1 MHNPNSDWL
10 TRTQRSFVKL
20 KTIMKLFYREFGTGQ
35 AVIIL
40 HGLFGQSDNW
50 VTVGRRISDQF
61 HVYIPDQRNHGQ
73 SPHTAIHSFPAMAD
87 DLSAFI
93 EEHQIQNPILI
104 GHSMGGKVAMT
115 YALENPG
122 MVKKLVVI
130 DISPRRYPE
139 RITHT
144 QVISQML
151 NIDLENIATRG
162 QVEKILDA
170 GIEDP
175 RVRMFIMKNL
185 YYKIHGKL
193 AWRLNLEAINQSMD
207 LLFDGISSESQYKG
221 PSLFIRGGK
230 SDYVKDADLPLITGL
245 FPEAALKT
253 IPGASH
259 WVHADAPEELC
270 YLLSGFL
277 ERECNYKG

>member
-1 MHNPNSDWL
+1 
-10 TRTQRSFVKL
+10 
-20 KTIMKLFYREFGTGQ
+20 MKLFSREFGKGQ
-35 AVIIL
+35 PVIIL

-50 VTVGRRISDQF
+50 VTVGRRIADQF

-73 SPHTAIHSFPAMAD
+73 SPHTTIHSFPAMAD
-87 DLSAFI
+87 DLAEFI
-93 EEHQIQNPILI
+93 EEHHIENPILI

-122 MVKKLVVI
+122 KVKKLIVI
-130 DISPRRYPE
+130 DISPRKYPE

-144 QVISQML
+144 QVISEMMG
-151 NIDLENIATRG
+151 IDIESIATRTE
-162 QVEKILDA
+162 VEKILDSK
-170 GIEDP
+170 ISDS
-175 RVRMFIMKNL
+175 RIKMFILKNL

-207 LLFDGISSESQYKG
+207 LLFDGIISENQYTG
-221 PSLFIRGGK
+221 PTLFIRGGK
-230 SDYVKDADLPLITGL
+230 SDYVPDADIPLIKSM
-245 FPEAALKT
+245 FPETVIKT
-253 IPGASH
+253 ISGASH

-277 ERECNYKG
+277 ERECKFI